1 MENLK
6 KVIEQTEEQISQAE
20 RKRQTAEV
28 EQFAELDR
36 EILRMKLHL
45 KRLKESEHFQEFQK
59 KRTGSNGHIHA
70 GKAP

>member
-20 RKRQTAEV
+20 
-28 EQFAELDR
+28 
-36 EILRMKLHL
+36 
-45 KRLKESEHFQEFQK
+45 SETLERIGTLSRVPE

>member
-36 EILRMKLHL
+36 EILRMKL
-45 KRLKESEHFQEFQK
+45 KNTIS
-59 KRTGSNGHIHA
+59 
-70 GKAP
+70 